1 MLAPTGTAQARPIPL
16 NSHPLAGAAERLAIR
31 RGEADA
37 QRRRPQVDHL
47 GGRRL

>member
-1 MLAPTGTAQARPIPL
+1 MLAPTGTAQARPTRL
-16 NSHPLAGAAERLAIR
+16 NSHPPAGAAERLAIR

-37 QRRRPQVDHL
+37 LRRRPQVDHL